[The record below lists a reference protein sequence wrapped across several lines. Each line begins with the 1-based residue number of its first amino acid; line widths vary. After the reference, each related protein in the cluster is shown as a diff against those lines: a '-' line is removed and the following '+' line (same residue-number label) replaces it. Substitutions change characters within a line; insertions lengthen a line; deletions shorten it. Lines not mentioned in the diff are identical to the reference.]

1 MCVRVGWAVAFVL
14 CEQLCEMTTC
24 SLDAERTSLPG
35 VYDEP
40 DLVAAVVSA
49 VTPAGADL
57 IVGRE
62 VVLRA
67 LTQGSTVR
75 VMDLVDA
82 WLNAQ
87 GVSSSSGMSPDVR
100 VERRQDHPSKFALM
114 SDADPMLMTHKADR
128 VIAQVLAEL
137 LAEGVVTFGRGDAHN
152 VQSDSIRV
160 RHDGGSGAVVVPNS
174 APLLPPNV
182 HRYQLV
188 GAGKPFEELLP
199 TVEMLVGL
207 ADLLGAR
214 GEAAVRE
221 SRGAL
226 AQGLYLASASL
237 LASASEAAWF
247 TLGRA
252 VPDPTS
258 RLRDA
263 VDSGQQVAVVIEAVV
278 EHARRVRA
286 APGVTLNELLAD
298 AHRFRDIRN
307 YALHPVE
314 DHDADRESWLTQTG
328 ATVLMLSARRY
339 LVKLADLLD
348 RLNAG
353 ESPAPSG

>member
-1 MCVRVGWAVAFVL
+1 
-14 CEQLCEMTTC
+14 
-24 SLDAERTSLPG
+24 
-35 VYDEP
+35 
-40 DLVAAVVSA
+40 
-49 VTPAGADL
+49 
-57 IVGRE
+57 
-62 VVLRA
+62 
-67 LTQGSTVR
+67 
-75 VMDLVDA
+75 
-82 WLNAQ
+82 
-87 GVSSSSGMSPDVR
+87 MSPEVR

-114 SDADPMLMTHKADR
+114 SDADPTLMTDKADR

-137 LAEGVVTFGRGDAHN
+137 LAEGVVTFGRGDVYS
-152 VQSDSIRV
+152 VQGDSIRV
-160 RHDGGSGAVVVPNS
+160 RHDGGSGAVVVPNP

-286 APGVTLNELLAD
+286 APRVTLNELLAD

-348 RLNAG
+348 RLNAS
-353 ESPAPSG
+353 ESPAPTG

>member
-1 MCVRVGWAVAFVL
+1 MGH
-14 CEQLCEMTTC
+14 
-24 SLDAERTSLPG
+24 AETLNLGAPRTSLPR

-40 DLVAAVVSA
+40 DLVAAVASA
-49 VTPAGADL
+49 VTPTGADL

-62 VVLRA
+62 VALRA
-67 LTQGSTVR
+67 LSGGSAVR
-75 VMDLVDA
+75 VVDLARA

-87 GVSSSSGMSPDVR
+87 GVSSSSGMSPEVR
-100 VERRQDHPSKFALM
+100 VERRPDLPSKFALM
-114 SDADPMLMTHKADR
+114 SDADPTLLTDKADR

-137 LAEGVVTFGRGDAHN
+137 LAEGVVTFGRGDVYSVHD
-152 VQSDSIRV
+152 DSIRV
-160 RHDGGSGAVVVPNS
+160 RHDGGSGAVNVPNQT
-174 APLLPPNV
+174 PMLPPSV

-188 GAGKPFEELLP
+188 GAGRPFEELLP
-199 TVEMLVGL
+199 TAEMLEGL
-207 ADLLGAR
+207 EDLLGAR
-214 GEAAVRE
+214 GAAAIRE

-226 AQGLYLASASL
+226 AKGLYLASASL

-247 TLGRA
+247 SLGRA
-252 VPDPTS
+252 VPNPT
-258 RLRDA
+258 RKLKDA
-263 VDSGQQVAVVIEAVV
+263 VDSGQQVGVVIEGVV
-278 EHARRVRA
+278 VHARLVRA
-286 APGVTLNELLAD
+286 APGITLNELLAD

-348 RLNAG
+348 RLNG
-353 ESPAPSG
+353 QPASAPPS